1 MKLSTYN
8 PSVQLHNGPDAKVQA
23 FDGGE
28 ARTFAAI
35 GDMQGRAAGALVQGI
50 GAVIK
55 QQEEEDSV
63 NVLAASTDYTKRIN
77 ELLYNQETGLMNT
90 EMQGASGITGT
101 FEEQEKKIRA
111 EVAKQ
116 YKFNTRKGA
125 MAFITRAEESAAQ
138 RYALVQKHQFKQ
150 YNAYRDVTF
159 SNALQ
164 LNLQTA
170 ADNFNDKEVVGQNI
184 REALRTT
191 TAQYYNQGI
200 EVIKAQQKKVV
211 GAIAQQ
217 VINRAYANGDNDL
230 AETYIERYG
239 RVLDPNVLTNFAK
252 AAHDRRLRTM
262 TRSTAETLVSQ
273 YGDNIEGLWKA
284 IYEGTAAG
292 TGFDGEKAV
301 QWMRNMAA
309 KGENWGVNTCTKGV
323 NAALEAA
330 GGIPGNT
337 WAPTNYADAQSAG
350 TAFTDRSKLRTGDIV
365 YWDSDKD
372 GKAGHVGVYDAKTG
386 KVYQSGTHGFA
397 AISLDAYGV
406 IGFARPQGRGMTLE
420 EKDDLYQTCLSRIQ
434 QSKTMRNYQ
443 ISNAFK
449 AIDQKLMALHDSGD
463 TDLEHYYSLI
473 DKNFG
478 SDPEMREKGYHQ
490 AHYWW
495 GQRVGRDKALDGDSE
510 SGSGGSKG
518 GLALGMEHGI
528 VQTLMHREFANEA
541 EYAAW
546 LVSMKPSKAEY
557 ERLIKLYDAKKNG
570 TGIFKFDWSGLEAS
584 FKEKYPDLD
593 KAMVAE
599 TWHGAQGY
607 AIQRINDVRNGGTE
621 PTLQDVIGFLDE
633 SMTKINY
640 GSYKTPGTFF
650 NTTVDV
656 DITKAELAAAH
667 IISTRRLPGT
677 DQFEVLKDDGITHI
691 VDAEGLKNLLAPNV
705 GRTGDRFTN

>member
-1 MKLSTYN
+1 MANFEAYKENGQLGAPASQVTRVTYDN
-8 PSVQLHNGPDAKVQA
+8 SGAQA
-23 FDGGE
+23 LAAQG
-28 ARTFAAI
+28 ARTAQGLSNLALAFERQHRTAKIMAADNEYNRLT
-35 GDMQGRAAGALVQGI
+35 GDLKQEIYQDKEGLAENALQRFEEGERKIRNQIAKKYGRILTYGDEGRNYQDIL
-50 GAVIK
+50 
-55 QQEEEDSV
+55 
-63 NVLAASTDYTKRIN
+63 NRDYNNHRSQVAQFQIN
-77 ELLYNQETGLMNT
+77 EL
-90 EMQGASGITGT
+90 
-101 FEEQEKKIRA
+101 EKNA
-111 EVAKQ
+111 DTQ
-116 YKFNTRKGA
+116 LGNSLQDTLNDA
-125 MAFITRAEESAAQ
+125 MAGYQ
-138 RYALVQKHQFKQ
+138 
-150 YNAYRDVTF
+150 
-159 SNALQ
+159 
-164 LNLQTA
+164 
-170 ADNFNDKEVVGQNI
+170 
-184 REALRTT
+184 
-191 TAQYYNQGI
+191 NQGT
-200 EVIKAQQKKVV
+200 VD
-211 GAIAQQ
+211 GMMNRAIAMVELRYQNYGTDRIKQ
-217 VINRAYANGDNDL
+217 KVRAVMGGMAQALINKAYADGNNDL

>member
-1 MKLSTYN
+1 MANFEAYKENGQLGAPASQVTRVTYDN
-8 PSVQLHNGPDAKVQA
+8 SGAQA
-23 FDGGE
+23 
-28 ARTFAAI
+28 
-35 GDMQGRAAGALVQGI
+35 
-50 GAVIK
+50 
-55 QQEEEDSV
+55 
-63 NVLAASTDYTKRIN
+63 LAAQGARPAQGLSNLALAFERQHRTAKIMAADNEYNRLTGDLKQEIYQDKEGLAENALQRFEEGERKIRNQIAKKYGRILTYGDEGRNYQNILNRDYNNHRSQVAQFQIN
-77 ELLYNQETGLMNT
+77 EL
-90 EMQGASGITGT
+90 
-101 FEEQEKKIRA
+101 EKNADTQLRNSLQDA
-111 EVAKQ
+111 L
-116 YKFNTRKGA
+116 NDA
-125 MAFITRAEESAAQ
+125 MAGYHDQGMVDGMMNRAAAMM
-138 RYALVQKHQFKQ
+138 
-150 YNAYRDVTF
+150 
-159 SNALQ
+159 
-164 LNLQTA
+164 
-170 ADNFNDKEVVGQNI
+170 
-184 REALRTT
+184 ALRYQNYGADRVKQKVRAAMGGM
-191 TAQYYNQGI
+191 AQG
-200 EVIKAQQKKVV
+200 
-211 GAIAQQ
+211 

-434 QSKTMRNYQ
+434 QNKTMRNYQ

-449 AIDQKLMALHDSGD
+449 AIDQQLMALHDSGD

-495 GQRVGRDKALDGDSE
+495 GQRVGRDKALDGDSG